1 MAADITKIADIDV
14 TGSTTDTITFSSIPQ
29 TYKTL
34 MVMQSSYYDRGGG
47 SNDGFRVNGLSTNIY
62 TTLYNYLSTQ
72 SASGSRSIG
81 TITGAGVTFCY
92 AMFTQSLGPSNS
104 VLYWGNSVY
113 YFPNYKSTSENKL
126 ALQIGGNAA
135 FESPSGYDP
144 VRGGVIA
151 YKVATTNAI
160 TQLQFGS
167 YEASVYWRA
176 GTKFTLYGIS

>member
-14 TGSTTDTITFSSIPQ
+14 TGSTTDTLTFSSIPQ

-34 MVMQSSYYDRGGG
+34 MVMQSSFYDRGGG

-62 TTLYNYLSTQ
+62 TTLYQLVSSNSN
-72 SASGSRSIG
+72 SGSRGISSIASVSYG
-81 TITGAGVTFCY
+81 Y
-92 AMFTQSLGPSNS
+92 ALFTQSLGPANNN
-104 VLYWGNSVY
+104 LYWGNSVY
-113 YFPNYKSTSENKL
+113 YFPNYTNTSQSKL

-135 FESPSGYDP
+135 YEVPVGYDP
-144 VRGGVIA
+144 VRTG
-151 YKVATTNAI
+151 VATYKIATNNAI

-167 YEASVYWRA
+167 YEAGVYWRA